1 MQPTFF
7 ESTPQQKQLADIG
20 GSMMDWSENYGKL
33 HGLKAVTDNGL
44 RTLNELSHVG
54 YMLTTVGA
62 TFGAAEVDFDAAE
75 RKLIVDFMKKQ
86 VDIERKGQYTVYKLN
101 KQGALHMTNV
111 MIKEGTYKIRGK
123 ETCMQGLV
131 FPLVEEF
138 KVGAGGGYVTVDG
151 SAVNGFPAR
160 NIKIKVSGV
169 RDYTVVGDEVAATI
183 VEESDTEIVE
193 RIRERFDMLKDMT
206 KAVKKG
212 DVRAMIVSGPPGVGK
227 SHGVEE
233 VLDRYALMESLGAG
247 KQHEVIKGATSAIG
261 LYCKLFKMADKGK
274 VVVFDD
280 CDSIFADELSLNI
293 LKAALDSKKN
303 RYIHWNTDSFK
314 LRNEGVPDSF
324 KFEASAIFITNLKF
338 DKVKGKLREHLEA
351 LESRCHYMDLTIDSD
366 KDKILRIKQVVQDGM
381 LDKYKLADE
390 VKEEIMDFIDI
401 NKGRLRE
408 LSLRTVLK
416 VADLAI
422 SFPDRWESYAEN
434 TVMRRA

>member
-1 MQPTFF
+1 MTNI
-7 ESTPQQKQLADIG
+7 K
-20 GSMMDWSENYGKL
+20 
-33 HGLKAVTDNGL
+33 
-44 RTLNELSHVG
+44 
-54 YMLTTVGA
+54 
-62 TFGAAEVDFDAAE
+62 
-75 RKLIVDFMKKQ
+75 IVD
-86 VDIERKGQYTVYKLN
+86 
-101 KQGALHMTNV
+101 
-111 MIKEGTYKIRGK
+111 GTYKIRGK
-123 ETCMQGLV
+123 DADVSGLV

-138 KVGAGGGYVTVDG
+138 KVGAQGGYVTVDG
-151 SAVNGFPAR
+151 SAVNGFPDR
-160 NIKIKVSGV
+160 NIKIKVAGPEGYEAAGEDV
-169 RDYTVVGDEVAATI
+169 EATVLA
-183 VEESDTEIVE
+183 ESDAEIVE

-212 DVRAMIVSGPPGVGK
+212 TVRAMIVSGPPGVGK

-233 VLDRYALMESLGAG
+233 VLDRYALMETMGG
-247 KQHEVIKGATSAIG
+247 TKQHEVIKGATSALG
-261 LYCKLFKMADKGK
+261 LYCKLYKMADKGK

-303 RYIHWNTDSFK
+303 RTIHWNTDSFK

-366 KDKILRIKQVVQDGM
+366 KDKMLRIKQVTEDGM
-381 LDKYKLADE
+381 LDVYKLSDE

-401 NKGRLRE
+401 NKGQLRE

-416 VADLAI
+416 VADLAVA
-422 SFPDRWESYAEN
+422 FPDKWEAMAEN
-434 TVMRRA
+434 TVMRRV